1 MAKGTSLKQF
11 IEFFFREV
19 DRTPISPQ
27 QRAAAEEFFHELQAD
42 MINAIIKT
50 EVSQELINKT
60 SPSSILGTPGSLY
73 GFLGFVEGFEPVE
86 EIIKVV
92 KEKMSYRVSRRLLR
106 GGLKLTVTLPTL
118 EDFRTPDLILP
129 WEGGY
134 STVDAI
140 EKGLSGLPHYLK
152 AKNIAH
158 SRSSEGIQSKSTTK
172 SGEYQKRGWITPILQ
187 DVINKSK
194 SFR

>member
-19 DRTPISPQ
+19 DITPISPQ
-27 QRAAAEEFFHELQAD
+27 QRAAAEEFFNELRND
-42 MINAIIKT
+42 VIDAIRDS
-50 EVSQELINKT
+50 EVSQELTNHT
-60 SPSSILGTPGSLY
+60 TPSSILGTPGSLY

-86 EIIKVV
+86 EIIRIV

-106 GGLKLTVTLPTL
+106 GGLKITITLPTL
-118 EDFRTPDLILP
+118 EDFETPDMILP
-129 WEGGY
+129 FEGGY
-134 STVDAI
+134 GAVKAI
-140 EKGLSGLPHYLK
+140 EKGLSGLSHYLK
-152 AKNIAH
+152 AKNLSY
-158 SRSSEGIQSKSTTK
+158 SRSAEGVQSSTPIRG
-172 SGEYQKRGWITPILQ
+172 GEYQKRGWITPILQ